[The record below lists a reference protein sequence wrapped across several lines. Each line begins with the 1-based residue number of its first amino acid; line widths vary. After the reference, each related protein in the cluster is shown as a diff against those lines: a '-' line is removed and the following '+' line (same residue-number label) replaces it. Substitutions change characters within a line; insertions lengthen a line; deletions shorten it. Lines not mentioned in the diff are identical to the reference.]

1 MKHMFRTEAYT
12 VTLVRPSWFHPFI
25 NRHGLKLIGMA
36 LFAVSQLLTLA
47 KIGGFFFEDFLK
59 FDGALAGFLKGI
71 SAISLPLMMVSVF
84 SCIITDERRI
94 RRRLRLYFFCAFAFY
109 ILEIVAAHAYIYRAA
124 LRVFSDA
131 EDLAPFTEELVRVLL
146 APFAGINVFL
156 DFFICASFYYFLIDT
171 PKGLSSLRRK
181 LFRLGALLPVLY
193 ILFGFVLHGLFSLGT
208 LDLDFYAVA
217 LLPSK
222 SPSVYLLFFAMVLY
236 RRHRSPDKS
245 GEMFRADSFSV
256 FLALILTLISVAD
269 YLLSFLPSAEVFGIG
284 KASTFFLAV
293 PLILCYDC
301 EMPPRNRLAPF
312 IYDPV
317 FYFIL
322 YAVLFYYYSEM
333 CDIVLATMASLF
345 E

>member
-1 MKHMFRTEAYT
+1 MKHIFRTEAYT
-12 VTLVRPSWFHPFI
+12 VTLLRPSWFRPFI

-47 KIGGFFFEDFLK
+47 KIGGFFFEGFFE
-59 FDGALAGFLKGI
+59 FDETLAGFLKGI
-71 SAISLPLMMVSVF
+71 SAISLPLIMVSVF
-84 SCIITDERRI
+84 SSIITDERHI
-94 RRRLRLYFFCAFAFY
+94 RRRLHLYFFFAFAFY
-109 ILEIVAAHAYIYRAA
+109 ILEIVATHAYIYQTA
-124 LRVFSDA
+124 LSVFPNA
-131 EDLAPFTEELVRVLL
+131 EDLAPFAEELVRVLL

-156 DFFICASFYYFLIDT
+156 DFFVCSSFYYFLIDT
-171 PKGLSSLRRK
+171 PKGLSGLRQK
-181 LFRLGALLPVLY
+181 LFRLGSLLPVFY

-256 FLALILTLISVAD
+256 FLALILPLISVAD
-269 YLLSFLPSAEVFGIG
+269 HLLSFLPSAEAFGIG

-293 PLILCYDC
+293 PLILCFDY
-301 EMPPRNRLAPF
+301 EKPPRNRLAPL
-312 IYDPV
+312 IYDPI

-322 YAVLFYYYSEM
+322 YAVLLYYYSEM
-333 CDIVLATMASLF
+333 CDIVIAALASLL